1 MILQPQKYDFD
12 MIVIGAGFGGIGT
25 ALTLAQDGKKI
36 LLLEKLNYPGGCAG
50 SFVKKGH
57 SFEAG
62 ATLSSGFN
70 DGQIFKKWCD
80 QYQLDVKTTCLNP
93 SLSLISK
100 DFKFDVPSDFP
111 SYLSYWETLASTT
124 SEIKAAQIKK
134 FFEHQQVIA
143 NTLWEILDHPES
155 LPDITPWKLIK
166 YWQKI
171 PKLLHLLPNIHLS
184 LFDVLKRY
192 QLHTFQPLCLFLN
205 ALCQIT
211 LQCNLQ
217 QANANFALATMDYY
231 FRGVRHIEGGIGQ
244 LSKALCQAIEQ
255 EGGLVKLAHGVQ
267 KIEKN
272 HQTKLWQVSA
282 RGETYTTPIV
292 IANLQPKALSKL
304 ISSASENKTISPK
317 KQNQIENAWSA
328 ALWYLV
334 LPCSQDDKAR
344 HLQMIA
350 DPNAPL
356 QEGNHLFC
364 SFSQVYLD
372 GNQYFQSVTIST
384 HIPLTSYLTHLQ
396 NQTVASYIEQVQAKM
411 LNLFNQFTDSAKSS
425 EAKHAFPASPRT
437 IERFTGRPFGA
448 VGGIPKTKGLSTY
461 LDFGSQQ
468 ADENL
473 YLVGD
478 SFFPGQS
485 TLACAL
491 GGIRLANEILR
502 TL

>member
-25 ALTLAQDGKKI
+25 ALTLAQQGKKV

-57 SFEAG
+57 HFEAG

-70 DGQIFKKWCD
+70 DDQIFKKWCD

-93 SLSLISK
+93 SLSLISN
-100 DFKFDVPSDFP
+100 DFRFDVPSDFHA
-111 SYLSYWETLASTT
+111 YLSFWETLASKT
-124 SEIKAAQIKK
+124 SDIKPSQIKK
-134 FFEHQQVIA
+134 FFDHQQRVA
-143 NTLWEILDHPES
+143 NTLWEILDHPNT
-155 LPDITPWKLIK
+155 LPDVSIWKLVK

-171 PKLLHLLPNIHLS
+171 PKLMHLLPNINLS
-184 LFDVLKRY
+184 LFDVLKKY
-192 QLHTFQPLCLFLN
+192 QLHTFKPLCLFLN

-211 LQCNLQ
+211 LQCNLN

-244 LSKALCQAIEQ
+244 LSKALCQAIEK
-255 EGGLVKLAHGVQ
+255 EGGFVKLAHGVQ

-272 HQTKLWQVSA
+272 QQTKLWQVFA
-282 RGETYTTPIV
+282 KGESYTTPIV

-304 ISSASENKTISPK
+304 MIPTNQEIYPK

-334 LPCSQDDKAR
+334 LPCSKDAKAR

-350 DPNAPL
+350 DSNAAL

-364 SFSQVYLD
+364 SFSQVYSEH
-372 GNQYFQSVTIST
+372 NQHFQSVTIST
-384 HIPLTSYLTHLQ
+384 HIPLQIYLTHLQ
-396 NQTVASYIEQVQAKM
+396 NQTVASYIEQVQTKM
-411 LNLFNQFTDSAKSS
+411 LDLFNQYTDSAKSS
-425 EAKHAFPASPRT
+425 EAKYAFPASPRT

-448 VGGIPKTKGLSTY
+448 VGGIPKTTGLSTY

-468 ADENL
+468 ADQNL

-491 GGIRLANEILR
+491 GGIRLAREILR